1 MSFGKLGNKYLDK
14 FERMEALQYVTPVGQ
29 KKRVQGD
36 LLSSVKD
43 LMMWKMKQ
51 TGDGCSLTAKGK
63 LLSP

>member
-1 MSFGKLGNKYLDK
+1 
-14 FERMEALQYVTPVGQ
+14 MEALQYVTPVGQ